1 MNSVGMLRTNK
12 RPLILAR
19 SVAYVCQH
27 YQINFFILAP
37 KMLIQKIKK

>member
-12 RPLILAR
+12 NPLILAR

-27 YQINFFILAP
+27 HQIDFFLF
-37 KMLIQKIKK
+37 